1 MKSNRICEIEKRTTI
16 NNPYRT
22 KAHFVKDYHYAGLHL
37 YNECELWEKL
47 ARSLAYAIVNQ
58 DIFVDEADT
67 IGGRVF
73 QSTEKDLSGYELD
86 EDFLYREKSDNAF
99 LKEYPEGDELEAYQL
114 IGGCPA
120 EGHISWFFN
129 LILEHGVEGFRKM
142 YEDALASAKDDEAKQ
157 FYQGVII
164 LLDAMLEFNDKYIE
178 HYEKIGRHDVAER
191 MRKVPRKPAETFREA
206 VQAFYMQHIV
216 VMLENPRGGNSPG
229 RLDYYLWPYLERDIE
244 NGVCTLEEAREII
257 DELFLRFEE
266 RLYPR
271 DGWVEVV
278 IVGGTKPDGTS
289 AVNPLTYIMVESI
302 MKFKITHPSVYV
314 RIPENPPEELINLCA
329 RYMMS
334 GNNRAQILNDK
345 SIIGAITKQGIS
357 FQDATFY
364 VCGGCMEVHMQGMT
378 SDHLYV
384 GWQNIPKMLELMIT
398 GGECLLTGD
407 RVNSFKA
414 TKGLCGYSDFESFY
428 ADFIKEA
435 KRISDIFM
443 RRVDINS
450 SFLQKYRPG
459 YLISSMLDNCLE
471 RGRNMHAG
479 GVKYHE
485 YGATQLGLPDVTDAL
500 FAIKKAVFDDKI
512 CSADELIAALKA
524 DYKGY
529 EELQKQLRQITKYG
543 VDNDE
548 ADDLAARVMGDFA
561 DMYLTY
567 RTRWGATA
575 KPVILT
581 FVYAPD
587 AATVL
592 GATADGFNSHKIVAQ
607 AITPHSHSMT
617 EGITSAINSCT
628 KMPYEKFSGGAS
640 SMWDFDSAWANEE
653 LIGAVLKSFIEKNGQ
668 IFQGNT
674 TSLADLIK
682 AKENPEAY
690 QNLIVRVGG
699 YSARFTSLTDELQD
713 EVITRMRHSK

>member
-1 MKSNRICEIEKRTTI
+1 MKSSRICEIEKRTTD

-22 KAHFVKDYHYAGLHL
+22 KSHFVKDYHYAGLHL
-37 YNECELWEKL
+37 YNECELWEKI
-47 ARSLAYAIVNQ
+47 ARSMAYAIVNQ
-58 DIFVDEADT
+58 DIFVDESDR

-73 QSTEKDLSGYELD
+73 QGNENDLTGYELC
-86 EDFLYREKSDNAF
+86 EDFLYREKSDKAF
-99 LKEYPEGDELEAYQL
+99 FAEYPEGKELDAYQL
-114 IGGCPA
+114 LGGCS
-120 EGHISWFFN
+120 EGHISWFFD
-129 LILEHGVEGFRKM
+129 LILQNGVEGFKAM
-142 YEDALASAKDDEAKQ
+142 YEKALTTAKDEEAKE
-157 FYQGVII
+157 FYSGVII
-164 LLDAMLEFNDKYIE
+164 LLDALLEFNDKCADE
-178 HYEKIGRHDVAER
+178 YEKIGKHELAMR

-229 RLDYYLWPYLERDIE
+229 RLDYYLWPYLERDLD

-266 RLYPR
+266 RLYPV

-278 IVGGTKPDGTS
+278 IVGGTNADGTS
-289 AVNPLTYIMVESI
+289 SVNPLTYMMIEAIME
-302 MKFKITHPSVYV
+302 FNITHPSVYV
-314 RIPENPPEELINLCA
+314 RIPENPPEELIKLCA

-345 SIIGAITKQGIS
+345 AIMGAITKQGIS
-357 FQDATFY
+357 FSDASY
-364 VCGGCMEVHMQGMT
+364 YGCGGCMEVHMQGMT
-378 SDHLYV
+378 SDHLYL

-398 GGECLLTGD
+398 GGECLLTGK
-407 RVNSFKA
+407 RVNAFKA
-414 TKGLCGYSDFESFY
+414 TKGLCGYDDFESFY

-435 KRISDIFM
+435 KRITDIFF

-450 SFLQKYRPG
+450 EFLQKYRPG

-485 YGATQLGLPDVTDAL
+485 YGATQLGLPDTSDAL
-500 FAIKKAVFDDKI
+500 YAIKKAVFDDKI
-512 CSADELIAALKA
+512 CTAKELVEAMKA
-524 DYKGY
+524 DYNGY
-529 EELQKQLRQITKYG
+529 EELQKKLRQITKYG
-543 VDNDE
+543 VNDDE
-548 ADDLAARVMGDFA
+548 ADAMAARVMSDFA

-581 FVYAPD
+581 FRFAPD
-587 AATVL
+587 AAKVL

-628 KMPYEKFSGGAS
+628 KMPFEKFSGGAS

-653 LIGAVLKSFIEKNGQ
+653 LISAVLKTFLDKNGQ

-674 TSLADLIK
+674 TSLTDLIN
-682 AKENPEAY
+682 AKENPDAY
-690 QNLIVRVGG
+690 RNLIVRVGG
-699 YSARFTSLTDELQD
+699 YSARFTALTDELQD
-713 EVITRMRHSK
+713 EVIARMRHKK